1 MSDIHPLDRDD
12 DDPISGSSSSPTAN
26 TASPLR
32 PVVIGTVIIGSLVM
46 ITSIWMNNVGY
57 GSFSYQTAFVVN
69 RILMVLLLGT
79 FLGMLIYFQR
89 KNLAKIL
96 ERLQSTPTPPN
107 LIQAESLEATGN
119 AFESNITSTANS
131 PVIPNQGPSVMNSTR
146 ATLYPMFVLVGANL
160 LLLVVIW
167 CISMLL
173 AGLPMPWM
181 TMLFSST
188 LTLLPGL
195 LICMIIWNR
204 GMMRAYAVGLLTTHV
219 TSGLGFLAMLGPMGM
234 RYGNNYY
241 GYNSGGGFDFSW
253 TLAAH
258 WTLVVFGGIVP
269 ACYVAILTYYRSK
282 QKQSS

>member
-12 DDPISGSSSSPTAN
+12 DDPKSGSPSSPSAKTG
-26 TASPLR
+26 SPLR
-32 PVVIGTVIIGSLVM
+32 PFVIGAVIVGSLVM
-46 ITSIWMNNVGY
+46 LTSIWMNNVGY
-57 GSFSYQTAFVVN
+57 DSGSYRAAFVIN
-69 RILMVLLLGT
+69 RVLMVLLLGA

-89 KNLAKIL
+89 KNLKKL
-96 ERLQSTPTPPN
+96 FDRLQSTPTPPN
-107 LIQAESLEATGN
+107 LFRATAMETTESPIASSE
-119 AFESNITSTANS
+119 FSTAKAH
-131 PVIPNQGPSVMNSTR
+131 VISNQSSSTMTPR
-146 ATLYPMFVLVGANL
+146 PASLFPMVVLIGANV

-167 CISMLL
+167 CVSMLL

-181 TMLFSST
+181 TMLFSTS

-204 GMMRAYAVGLLTTHV
+204 SMMRAYAVGLLTTHL

-234 RYGNNYY
+234 RYGNNYGY
-241 GYNSGGGFDFSW
+241 GSNVGFDLSW

-258 WTLVVFGGIVP
+258 WTLVVFGGVVP

-282 QKQSS
+282 QQRSN